1 MIGRRGLVAALG
13 AVAAAAIVVGI
24 ASCGAGKRDRSPAA
38 TRTAPAGPAAT
49 PSRSFVVYG
58 KPKEAQSVNHA
69 DDRAR
74 GDKLLKS
81 FNADGLPTPP
91 SANSGKKGERAG
103 DNALIIFV
111 LYADRNLTRVVGTAT
126 YSCTFNFDQ
135 EAVCD
140 GQFQIGAGT
149 IIALGPAKFDGGE
162 NVLAVTGGT
171 GQYAGAHGQ
180 VTSTSAT
187 GSKNTQI
194 FRFDLV

>member
-1 MIGRRGLVAALG
+1 MIGRRGLVAGLG

-24 ASCGAGKRDRSPAA
+24 ASCGAGKPDRSPAA
-38 TRTAPAGPAAT
+38 TRTAPAGAAAT

-58 KPKEAQSVNHA
+58 KPKRAQSVNHA

-74 GDKLLKS
+74 GDTLRS

-103 DNALIIFV
+103 DNALITIV

-149 IIALGPAKFDGGE
+149 IIALGPSKLDARE
-162 NVLAVTGGT
+162 TVLAVTGGT
-171 GQYAGAHGQ
+171 GRYAGAHGQ
-180 VTSTSAT
+180 VTSTRAT
-187 GSKNTQI
+187 GSDNTQT

>member
-24 ASCGAGKRDRSPAA
+24 ASCGSDNKTRAPEA
-38 TRTAPAGPAAT
+38 TRTAPAPAPAK

-58 KPKEAQSVNHA
+58 KPKQVESVNHA

-74 GDKLLKS
+74 GDNLRS
-81 FNADGLPTPP
+81 FNAEELPTPP
-91 SANSGKKGERAG
+91 NANSGKKGTRAG
-103 DNALIIFV
+103 DNALLTIV
-111 LYADRNLTRVVGTAT
+111 LYDDSNLTRAVGTAT
-126 YSCTFNFDQ
+126 YSCTFNFGQ

-149 IIALGPAKFDGGE
+149 IIALGPAKLDGRE
-162 NVLAVTGGT
+162 IVLAVTGGT
-171 GQYAGAHGQ
+171 GRYAGAHGQ
-180 VTSTSAT
+180 VTSRPAS
-187 GSKNTQI
+187 GSKSTRI

>member
-1 MIGRRGLVAALG
+1 MISRRGLVAALG
-13 AVAAAAIVVGI
+13 AVAAGAAIVVAI
-24 ASCGAGKRDRSPAA
+24 AGCGGDKARSPAA
-38 TRTAPAGPAAT
+38 TRTAPAGAAAT

-58 KPKEAQSVNHA
+58 KPKQAQSVNHA

-103 DNALIIFV
+103 DSALIIFV
-111 LYADRNLTRVVGTAT
+111 LYADRSLTRVVGSAT

-180 VTSTSAT
+180 VTSTRAT
-187 GSKNTQI
+187 GSKNTQV
-194 FRFDLV
+194 FRFELV